1 MTQKG
6 EALKPNFSE
15 LQKIEAD
22 YDPEKDHDAP
32 RIDFLVALMSRPR
45 RKDR

>member
-6 EALKPNFSE
+6 EALKPNYSE

-22 YDPEKDHDAP
+22 YDPEKDVITVGFTACF
-32 RIDFLVALMSRPR
+32 R
-45 RKDR
+45 